1 MPSDVFD
8 YDLCKLRLE
17 YNLFGL
23 YLLSNRRNDAKK
35 CLDKFRYNPKLK
47 DSDRFK
53 QRKLV
58 ILCINLSIYYA
69 SANKADLDSFDR
81 LTECFSFIMELFFNA
96 FENKDENYVK
106 LFKQLISILVYIV
119 NNDKDNI
126 KNYADYA
133 KQIVDHRD
141 VDDKLDSKRK
151 KKSLFILF
159 SNFSTVSFILSRFCE
174 TF

>member
-1 MPSDVFD
+1 MLGKIRVSFEFSKNIRIFFFIL
-8 YDLCKLRLE
+8 YFI
-17 YNLFGL
+17 Y
-23 YLLSNRRNDAKK
+23 YLLCGCRFTRP
-35 CLDKFRYNPKLK
+35 KFFLK
-47 DSDRFK
+47 
-53 QRKLV
+53 
-58 ILCINLSIYYA
+58 
-69 SANKADLDSFDR
+69 
-81 LTECFSFIMELFFNA
+81 FSKNFALFFNA